1 MANKTPGVPVR
12 SWLAAPLTPDVKRA
26 IDRIA
31 RAEDVQRVA
40 IMPDVHLASEVCIGT
55 VIATTRV
62 IYPHAIGSDI
72 GCGMAAIAFGCE
84 GAALDNAQAA
94 PVVLAALRDHVPILR
109 HRSLENSGAMPASLG
124 GLSLSALRTVAERE
138 GRIELG
144 TLGRGNHFLEFQRDQ
159 EDRLWLMVRSGSR
172 VMGQEITRA
181 HAANAERA
189 GGGLVSLDTSGIAGQ
204 AYLNDV
210 QWAVRYAAA
219 NRAAMI
225 HSAAIA
231 LKSVLNVEPDP
242 DSFIDASHN
251 HVRWER
257 YPEGVR
263 LVHRKGAS
271 PAEVGEAG
279 LIPGSMGT
287 ASFHVVGR
295 GVEEA
300 LRSSSHGAGRAM
312 SRGKAG
318 GRISTRQLEDELGSV
333 WLDRKRLH
341 ALSDEAPSAYK
352 DIRAVMRAQRDLV
365 RITREL
371 TPVLSYK
378 GA

>member
-1 MANKTPGVPVR
+1 MANKPSGVPVR
-12 SWLAAPLTPDVKRA
+12 SWLAAPLTPDVKKA

-40 IMPDVHLASEVCIGT
+40 IMPDVHLASGVCIGT

-84 GAALDNAQAA
+84 AAALDNARAA
-94 PVVLAALRDHVPILR
+94 PAVLAALRDHVPILR
-109 HRSLENSGAMPASLG
+109 HRSLANSGAMPASLG
-124 GLSLSALRTVAERE
+124 GFAERE

-144 TLGRGNHFLEFQRDQ
+144 TLGRGNHFLEFQRDH
-159 EDRLWLMVRSGSR
+159 EDRLWLMVHSGSR

-189 GGGLVSLDTSGIAGQ
+189 GGGLVSLNTSGSAGQ

-251 HVRWER
+251 HARWER

-271 PAEVGEAG
+271 PAEVGEVG

-318 GRISTRQLEDELGSV
+318 GRISTRQLEEELGSV

-371 TPVLSYK
+371 SPVLSYK